1 MSGGPAFSL
10 PDNNNLPPS
19 RSLISHMPTC
29 PWQHA
34 MCSCPPLLP
43 CAQVSGQQHHQV
55 NGTVVCSPLP
65 LLQAFKGIWRMQ
77 AGPGSGPP
85 GSSSSTTTTLMYS
98 LFVRPHPW
106 LPVKL
111 IEDRISSEVVN
122 NLKAVRQHTE
132 RVHKQRQQQQAGAL
146 SSTASSDSS
155 STTIQAT

>member
-1 MSGGPAFSL
+1 M
-10 PDNNNLPPS
+10 LPPS
-19 RSLISHMPTC
+19 
-29 PWQHA
+29 
-34 MCSCPPLLP
+34 
-43 CAQVSGQQHHQV
+43 
-55 NGTVVCSPLP
+55 LP

-77 AGPGSGPP
+77 AGPGSGLP
-85 GSSSSTTTTLMYS
+85 GSSSTTTTLMYS

-122 NLKAVRQHTE
+122 NLKAVRQHAE

-146 SSTASSDSS
+146 SSTDSSDSS